1 MPKGFYALI
10 AAQFASGLADNVLMI
25 LGIFFLQEQ
34 GYPGWWAPLLKF
46 SFNLAYVALASV
58 VGPVADALPKAPL
71 MAAMN
76 WLKSGSVVLLLLGLH
91 PLLAFALSG
100 LAAAIYAPAKYAIV
114 TESVHSSLLVRAN
127 AWLEVSVVMSVLL
140 GIALGG
146 WLIGEG
152 HPIQITTLWPMV
164 SSLAPIVSTQALP
177 AFLTVLLIY
186 GLSIILNSRV
196 GETMSSKV
204 HARLRPSALTW
215 RAFWACH
222 LKLWRDPLGGI
233 SLYVTTLFW
242 GAGAVLQFAVLLW
255 AQSEMGLSLQQGAYL
270 QALVAVGVVCGAFL
284 AARSFKI
291 FNARHVLP
299 WGILLSVLMPLMA
312 YARTLWLAMPL
323 LIVSGS
329 IAGMLLVPMNALL
342 QHRGAKILSPGRSVA
357 VQGFNENLSVLIM
370 LGAYSTLLAI
380 ELPLQTIMLILGL
393 LLLCG
398 LVSLQARMKP
408 RKRRLL

>member
-114 TESVHSSLLVRAN
+114 TESVHSSLLVKAN

-146 WLIGEG
+146 WLIGG
-152 HPIQITTLWPMV
+152 VHSIQIMGLWPVTDGWV
-164 SSLAPIVSTQALP
+164 SIVPTQALP

-196 GETMSSKV
+196 GNTMSSKV
-204 HARLRPSALTW
+204 HAPLRPSALTW
-215 RAFWACH
+215 RAFWACN

-270 QALVAVGVVCGAFL
+270 QALMAVGVVCGAFL
-284 AARSFKI
+284 AARIFKI

-299 WGILLSVLMPLMA
+299 WGMLLSILMPLMA
-312 YARTLWLAMPL
+312 YTRTLWLAMPL

-342 QHRGAKILSPGRSVA
+342 QHRGAKILSPGRSIA

-370 LGAYSTLLAI
+370 LGAYSALLAM

-398 LVSLQARMKP
+398 LVSLQARTKP
-408 RKRRLL
+408 RKERFL